1 MSDASRTSPEPAPGL
16 PSGDWLEACD
26 GHRVWWAE
34 GGDPQ
39 GLPVLV
45 VHGGPGGASRSE
57 PTRWFAG
64 LAVRWILLDQRGCGR
79 STPLG
84 ETAHNDL
91 PALLADMER
100 LRERLGLARW
110 ALAGGSWGAR
120 VALAYAGR
128 WPQRVDGLFLRSP
141 FTGTAPE
148 TRRYIASWQRWLGA
162 DGRAWL
168 GEGAADAVEALFQGA
183 TVARRADSGL
193 TPSALP
199 DDERVARAWSAYD
212 DLQSQPGGVAAQAG
226 AHFDAA
232 RLPAATPAMRAG
244 WRVHAHYAQ
253 GSWGGDADT
262 PQGSPGEQPVSVVWG
277 DADATCDPAV
287 ARALVAR
294 LPRARSLA
302 VAGAGHRMSDRLLAP
317 ALASAA
323 RDWAAEVAAYS
334 AARQRSLR

>member
-1 MSDASRTSPEPAPGL
+1 MSDASRTSPEPAPAL
-16 PSGDWLEACD
+16 PPGDWLEECD

-45 VHGGPGGASRSE
+45 VHGGPGGASRIE

-64 LAVRWILLDQRGCGR
+64 LPVRWILLDQRGCGR
-79 STPLG
+79 STPQG
-84 ETAHNDL
+84 ETAHNEL

-100 LRERLGLARW
+100 LRGRLGLARC

-120 VALAYAGR
+120 VALAYASG

-141 FTGTAPE
+141 FTGTEAE
-148 TRRYIASWQRWLGA
+148 TRRYIAPWSRWLGA

-168 GEGAADAVEALFQGA
+168 GESVADAAEALFHGA
-183 TVARRADSGL
+183 TAARRAGSGL
-193 TPSALP
+193 TPSGVA

-212 DLQSQPGGVAAQAG
+212 DLQSQPGGVAAQA
-226 AHFDAA
+226 AARFEAA
-232 RLPAATPAMRAG
+232 RLPAATLAMRAG
-244 WRVHAHYAQ
+244 WRVHAHYAL
-253 GSWGGDADT
+253 GGWGGDADA
-262 PQGSPGEQPVSVVWG
+262 PAWSPGDRPVSVVWG
-277 DADATCDPAV
+277 EADATCDPAV

-294 LPRARSLA
+294 LPGARALA
-302 VAGAGHRMSDRLLAP
+302 VAGAGHRMSDPLLAP

-323 RDWAAEVAAYS
+323 RDWAAAVAAYS
-334 AARQRSLR
+334 GARQRSLR